1 MAAYDPA
8 RLSVNAGGK
17 TGAGVV
23 AFYDASG
30 ADTSQ
35 NRQGG
40 AAFSTAGT
48 PTSASVNGDNYFP
61 RTRTDPESGEERL
74 TEIGALVEEAHTFLS
89 LNADHGTTT
98 NNVDGTGV
106 PILIKANN
114 RLFWDVLF
122 HDTADGE
129 LKLRGQQTG
138 GTGFRIGP

>member
-1 MAAYDPA
+1 MAAYDSA

-23 AFYDASG
+23 LFYDASG
-30 ADTSQ
+30 ADTAQ

-40 AAFSTAGT
+40 AAFSSAGT

-61 RTRTDPESGEERL
+61 RTTTVSGREVE
-74 TEIGALVEEAHTFLS
+74 TELGAIVEQAHTFLD
-89 LNADHGTTT
+89 ADALHGTAT
-98 NNVDGTGV
+98 NYVDGTGV

-122 HDTADGE
+122 HDNADGE

-138 GTGFRIGP
+138 GTGFRID